1 MRYKPGHREESR
13 AKILDA
19 VGRGFRKHGYGGIG
33 VDGLAKE
40 AGVTSNDFP
49 SRPSTTPK
57 EFTMST
63 RTVLSIAAT
72 ASIAAALPVIAHAGE
87 APVRTLLTQKFDARP
102 VSQVEIG
109 DFHFLPGQLAPK
121 HTHVAPVFGYV
132 SKGSIYYQVEG
143 QEPVILKTGDAFYE
157 PVGPNILHFDNA
169 SKTEEAVFTDF
180 NFEREGEPFI
190 VFPAPLTEKIDR
202 RSFPSEKPQVATANT
217 MNVYEQN
224 LQPGAPLPAL
234 QAGETGY
241 LYVAK
246 GAVSVKVRGEAPI
259 VYLTGQTFYQPKS
272 APDTQ
277 VVNASKTDAAKVI
290 SFRLS
295 NSK

>member
-40 AGVTSNDFP
+40 AGVTSGAVYTHFP
-49 SRPSTTPK
+49 SK
-57 EFTMST
+57 
-63 RTVLSIAAT
+63 
-72 ASIAAALPVIAHAGE
+72 AAAF
-87 APVRTLLTQKFDARP
+87 K
-102 VSQVEIG
+102 
-109 DFHFLPGQLAPK
+109 
-121 HTHVAPVFGYV
+121 
-132 SKGSIYYQVEG
+132 
-143 QEPVILKTGDAFYE
+143 
-157 PVGPNILHFDNA
+157 
-169 SKTEEAVFTDF
+169 
-180 NFEREGEPFI
+180 
-190 VFPAPLTEKIDR
+190 
-202 RSFPSEKPQVATANT
+202 
-217 MNVYEQN
+217 
-224 LQPGAPLPAL
+224 